1 VKLATH
7 AVTGHKVAVKI
18 LNKSKIKQLGMEE
31 KVQREIN
38 ILHLCTHPHIIRLYE
53 VIDTPT
59 DIFLVNEYVSGG
71 ELFDYI
77 VSKGR
82 LSADEARN
90 FFHQII
96 SGVEYCHFQ
105 KIVHRDLKPEN
116 LLLDANLNIKIAD
129 FGLSNLMRDGDFLRT
144 SCGSPN
150 YAAPEVISGHLY
162 AGPEVDVWS
171 CGVILYALLCGSL
184 PFDDESIP
192 NLFKKIKSGMYSLP
206 THLSQLAKNLIPRML
221 EVDPMKRI
229 TIPEIRLHPWFQ
241 HKLPPYL
248 RHPPEL
254 MEKQERIVDQEVID
268 EVMKLPF
275 HKAYGNSLSSHNNP
289 INGLIIASGGNTAAA
304 AAGAQHHHHHHHA
317 VVAASALFPT
327 GIVTRELV
335 ERAAALEDSRDSDAV
350 PKLLRDLRCAYEL
363 ILDHKHTRLRVMEVA
378 RAIKEAA
385 SATPPAFSPG
395 GSRGTTPGGGSNN
408 SAHYGGNSNNRYH
421 NNYSSNSSYNSTS
434 QSPTT
439 AGAGAGAAAHAAAA
453 SSPSAQARLAEE
465 ATRALMQPRPPR
477 SIGGGPGGS
486 NSHSPYY
493 PQQPHLPGPGPPS
506 GSTSVGGGGVGGGGG
521 GHPVIQMTS
530 SIPGNTGMIAQHQH
544 GRRTRR
550 WYLGIQ
556 SKKDPAHVM
565 NEVYKA
571 LMALGCEWLQLSSYR
586 IKCKWR
592 PNVSWSGGGGGGS
605 GSADGVGGCATSPSA
620 GMAAFSIPTAGGA
633 TPEAAW
639 AKQQSQEQQ
648 QALPKSQSDSMDVD
662 EKISGQ
668 GTTSSSANGCD
679 MKVLASEGSA
689 HFARVP
695 NLSTPDYSIKIGL
708 TLYKVQQNIYL
719 LDFQKMTGDAFSFM
733 TLCANIITE
742 LKTLSAASKAQQ
754 LMAQQQQA
762 VAAAAAQQQ
771 AMQQHLHQ
779 QQQQAG
785 GGQQRYGG
793 PPPAGPK

>member
-1 VKLATH
+1 MDQSPVKIGQYVLGKNLGIGAFGKVKLATH

-18 LNKSKIKQLGMEE
+18 LNKAKIKQLGMEE

-82 LSADEARN
+82 LSSDEARN
-90 FFHQII
+90 FFHQIV

-116 LLLDANLNIKIAD
+116 LLLDSNLNIKIAD

-206 THLSQLAKNLIPRML
+206 SHLSQLARNLIPRML

-254 MEKQERIVDQEVID
+254 MEKQERTVDPQVID

-275 HKAYGNSLSSHNNP
+275 HKAYEHLNGTSSHNT
-289 INGLIIASGGNTAAA
+289 ISSSHI
-304 AAGAQHHHHHHHA
+304 AQHPLI
-317 VVAASALFPT
+317 S
-327 GIVTRELV
+327 RELV
-335 ERAAALEDSRDSDAV
+335 EAAAALEDSRENDA
-350 PKLLRDLRCAYEL
+350 PKVIRDLRVAYEL

-378 RAIKEAA
+378 RAIQEAA

-395 GSRGTTPGGGSNN
+395 TSRGTSPGGKNASG
-408 SAHYGGNSNNRYH
+408 
-421 NNYSSNSSYNSTS
+421 YSSRGSYMQNSSSPGPNENIRMAHEVS
-434 QSPTT
+434 QMLMQ
-439 AGAGAGAAAHAAAA
+439 GAGAGATK
-453 SSPSAQARLAEE
+453 SSAGSSVTQPLTHTPPGLAM
-465 ATRALMQPRPPR
+465 AGRA
-477 SIGGGPGGS
+477 
-486 NSHSPYY
+486 
-493 PQQPHLPGPGPPS
+493 S
-506 GSTSVGGGGVGGGGG
+506 GSAT
-521 GHPVIQMTS
+521 PVLHMQS
-530 SIPGNTGMIAQHQH
+530 SIPGNVGMIAQHQH

-565 NEVYKA
+565 TEVYKA

-586 IKCKWR
+586 IKCRWR
-592 PNVSWSGGGGGGS
+592 PNLGKGNTSGDIHRS
-605 GSADGVGGCATSPSA
+605 R
-620 GMAAFSIPTAGGA
+620 PTPQPIAGGE
-633 TPEAAW
+633 TPDAAW
-639 AKQQSQEQQ
+639 AQNQPGPEN
-648 QALPKSQSDSMDVD
+648 DNDMNIDD
-662 EKISGQ
+662 EGAQGGTGREGGMKVISGND
-668 GTTSSSANGCD
+668 G
-679 MKVLASEGSA
+679 
-689 HFARVP
+689 HFIQMP
-695 NLSTPDYSIKIGL
+695 NLNTPDYCIKIGL

-742 LKTLSAASKAQQ
+742 LKTLSAASK
-754 LMAQQQQA
+754 QQQA
-762 VAAAAAQQQ
+762 LLAQQQ
-771 AMQQHLHQ
+771 AAAALAQQQAAMQ
-779 QQQQAG
+779 QQQQQGASG
-785 GGQQRYGG
+785 G
-793 PPPAGPK
+793 ASNTK

>member
-1 VKLATH
+1 MEDPLIAEDRGLFCVCLRPISDMTLRKSILFCSFVTSSNMTLTFGFFCCTPSYLVFVEILSHHDASIRQVKLATH
-7 AVTGHKVAVKI
+7 VVTGHKVAVKI
-18 LNKSKIKQLGMEE
+18 LNKAKIKQLGMEE

-254 MEKQERIVDQEVID
+254 MEKQERVVDSEVID

-275 HKAYGNSLSSHNNP
+275 HKAYGSLAHNGANHMMNGA
-289 INGLIIASGGNTAAA
+289 INIP
-304 AAGAQHHHHHHHA
+304 HHQ
-317 VVAASALFPT
+317 FPH
-327 GIVTRELV
+327 GIVQRELV
-335 ERAAALEDSRDSDAV
+335 ERAAALEDSRDDDT
-350 PKLLRDLRCAYEL
+350 PKLLRDLRVAYEL

-395 GSRGTTPGGGSNN
+395 GSRGATPGGS
-408 SAHYGGNSNNRYH
+408 HYGGNRYSSSGGNSYDGRYYGSNLS
-421 NNYSSNSSYNSTS
+421 YSSNS
-434 QSPTT
+434 QSPT
-439 AGAGAGAAAHAAAA
+439 HAN
-453 SSPSAQARLAEE
+453 SPSNQARLAEE
-465 ATRALMQPRPPR
+465 ATRALMQP
-477 SIGGGPGGS
+477 GQQ
-486 NSHSPYY
+486 
-493 PQQPHLPGPGPPS
+493 QQPLQQPPPNVVGA
-506 GSTSVGGGGVGGGGG
+506 GS
-521 GHPVIQMTS
+521 HPVVQMTS

-565 NEVYKA
+565 TEVYKA

-592 PNVSWSGGGGGGS
+592 PNAPRGYAGRPAGASSS
-605 GSADGVGGCATSPSA
+605 MPNFAIMPSA
-620 GMAAFSIPTAGGA
+620 GGE

-639 AKQQSQEQQ
+639 NKNQGAMDTDGTMEVAMEVDGKDK
-648 QALPKSQSDSMDVD
+648 KS
-662 EKISGQ
+662 G
-668 GTTSSSANGCD
+668 SSSADNKMRVVAGD
-679 MKVLASEGSA
+679 DG
-689 HFARVP
+689 HFVKVP
-695 NLSTPDYSIKIGL
+695 NLSTSDYSIKIGL

-719 LDFQKMTGDAFSFM
+719 LDFQKKTGDAFSFM

-742 LKTLSAASKAQQ
+742 LKTLSAASK
-754 LMAQQQQA
+754 QQQQA
-762 VAAAAAQQQ
+762 LLAQQQAAAAAVQS
-771 AMQQHLHQ
+771 MQ
-779 QQQQAG
+779 G
-785 GGQQRYGG
+785 YPGQGMQ
-793 PPPAGPK
+793 K

>member
-1 VKLATH
+1 VLGKNLGIGAFGKVKLATH

-18 LNKSKIKQLGMEE
+18 LNKAKIKQLGMEE

-82 LSADEARN
+82 LSSDEARN
-90 FFHQII
+90 FFHQIV

-116 LLLDANLNIKIAD
+116 LLLDNNLNIKIAD

-192 NLFKKIKSGMYSLP
+192 SLFKKIKSGMYSLP
-206 THLSQLAKNLIPRML
+206 SHLSQLARNLIPRML

-254 MEKQERIVDQEVID
+254 MEKQERVVDPQVID

-275 HKAYGNSLSSHNNP
+275 HKAYEHFNGGQSHNPMLPNQIPQHP
-289 INGLIIASGGNTAAA
+289 IISR
-304 AAGAQHHHHHHHA
+304 Q
-317 VVAASALFPT
+317 
-327 GIVTRELV
+327 LV
-335 ERAAALEDSRDSDAV
+335 EAAAALEDSRENDA
-350 PKLLRDLRCAYEL
+350 PKVVRDLRVAYEL

-378 RAIKEAA
+378 RAIQEAA

-395 GSRGTTPGGGSNN
+395 QSRGASPGPGSRGYSYGQSHNSPSNKN
-408 SAHYGGNSNNRYH
+408 TDQRMAEE
-421 NNYSSNSSYNSTS
+421 
-434 QSPTT
+434 
-439 AGAGAGAAAHAAAA
+439 AAHALMRQG
-453 SSPSAQARLAEE
+453 SGGSHHRMSLPGSQSQPLHPNQPPPLMPGNPSASGTSTPVVQ
-465 ATRALMQPRPPR
+465 MQ
-477 SIGGGPGGS
+477 
-486 NSHSPYY
+486 
-493 PQQPHLPGPGPPS
+493 
-506 GSTSVGGGGVGGGGG
+506 
-521 GHPVIQMTS
+521 S
-530 SIPGNTGMIAQHQH
+530 SIPGNVGLIAQHQN
-544 GRRTRR
+544 GRRNRR

-565 NEVYKA
+565 TEVYKA
-571 LMALGCEWLQLSSYR
+571 LLVLGCEWLQLSSYR
-586 IKCKWR
+586 IKCRWR
-592 PNVSWSGGGGGGS
+592 PNASRS
-605 GSADGVGGCATSPSA
+605 TSIDMRNREP
-620 GMAAFSIPTAGGA
+620 MAGGE
-633 TPEAAW
+633 TLEAAW
-639 AKQQSQEQQ
+639 NQN
-648 QALPKSQSDSMDVD
+648 
-662 EKISGQ
+662 ISGFDSNNADMCIDDDTPQQQ
-668 GTTSSSANGCD
+668 GTTATESR
-679 MKVLASEGSA
+679 MKVISGEDG
-689 HFARVP
+689 HYTTVP
-695 NLSTPDYSIKIGL
+695 NLNTPDYCIKIGL

-742 LKTLSAASKAQQ
+742 LKNLSAASKQQQLLAQQ
-754 LMAQQQQA
+754 LLAQQQ
-762 VAAAAAQQQ
+762 
-771 AMQQHLHQ
+771 MS
-779 QQQQAG
+779 G
-785 GGQQRYGG
+785 GGMVAVGH
-793 PPPAGPK
+793 PPNR

>member
-1 VKLATH
+1 MDQAPVQIGQFILGKNLGIGAFGKVKLATH

-18 LNKSKIKQLGMEE
+18 LNKNKIKQLGMEE
-31 KVQREIN
+31 KVHREIN

-229 TIPEIRLHPWFQ
+229 TIAEIRLHPWFQ

-275 HKAYGNSLSSHNNP
+275 HKAYGNTKGLA
-289 INGLIIASGGNTAAA
+289 NGTLN
-304 AAGAQHHHHHHHA
+304 
-317 VVAASALFPT
+317 
-327 GIVTRELV
+327 
-335 ERAAALEDSRDSDAV
+335 
-350 PKLLRDLRCAYEL
+350 DLRCAYEL

-378 RAIKEAA
+378 RAIQEAA

-395 GSRGTTPGGGSNN
+395 GSRGTTPGG
-408 SAHYGGNSNNRYH
+408 HYG
-421 NNYSSNSSYNSTS
+421 T
-434 QSPTT
+434 
-439 AGAGAGAAAHAAAA
+439 
-453 SSPSAQARLAEE
+453 
-465 ATRALMQPRPPR
+465 
-477 SIGGGPGGS
+477 GGS
-486 NSHSPYY
+486 RY
-493 PQQPHLPGPGPPS
+493 
-506 GSTSVGGGGVGGGGG
+506 
-521 GHPVIQMTS
+521 
-530 SIPGNTGMIAQHQH
+530 GNTGMIAQHQH

-565 NEVYKA
+565 TEVYKA
-571 LMALGCEWLQLSSYR
+571 LMSLGCEWLQLSSYR

-592 PNVSWSGGGGGGS
+592 PNTGGS
-605 GSADGVGGCATSPSA
+605 GSSSTIPLAGVIAGEDGHS
-620 GMAAFSIPTAGGA
+620 
-633 TPEAAW
+633 
-639 AKQQSQEQQ
+639 
-648 QALPKSQSDSMDVD
+648 L
-662 EKISGQ
+662 
-668 GTTSSSANGCD
+668 
-679 MKVLASEGSA
+679 
-689 HFARVP
+689 RVP
-695 NLSTPDYSIKIGL
+695 NLSTSEYSIKIGL

-742 LKTLSAASKAQQ
+742 LKSL
-754 LMAQQQQA
+754 
-762 VAAAAAQQQ
+762 
-771 AMQQHLHQ
+771 
-779 QQQQAG
+779 
-785 GGQQRYGG
+785 
-793 PPPAGPK
+793 

>member
-7 AVTGHKVAVKI
+7 AVTSHKVAVKI

-275 HKAYGNSLSSHNNP
+275 HKAYGSLSHNNP
-289 INGLIIASGGNTAAA
+289 INGLIGN
-304 AAGAQHHHHHHHA
+304 AQHA
-317 VVAASALFPT
+317 FPT

-335 ERAAALEDSRDSDAV
+335 ERAAALEDSRDSDA

-395 GSRGTTPGGGSNN
+395 GSRGTTPGGGSNSGHYN
-408 SAHYGGNSNNRYH
+408 SSSRYST
-421 NNYSSNSSYNSTS
+421 YSSNISYNSTS
-434 QSPTT
+434 QSPTQ
-439 AGAGAGAAAHAAAA
+439 AGHA
-453 SSPSAQARLAEE
+453 SPSAQARLAEE
-465 ATRALMQPRPPR
+465 ATRALMQPRPPAG
-477 SIGGGPGGS
+477 SIGAGGGGGS
-486 NSHSPYY
+486 NSHSPYH
-493 PQQPHLPGPGPPS
+493 PQQQQQQHLPGPGPPS
-506 GSTSVGGGGVGGGGG
+506 AGSTTSVGGGGGSG

-592 PNVSWSGGGGGGS
+592 PNVSWSAGS
-605 GSADGVGGCATSPSA
+605 GVCANINPPTTT

-639 AKQQSQEQQ
+639 AKQQQQ
-648 QALPKSQSDSMDVD
+648 QQQLQPSPQQQQQHDLPRSQSDSMDVD

-668 GTTSSSANGCD
+668 GSTTAASGAVANGD
-679 MKVLASEGSA
+679 MKVIASEGG

-695 NLSTPDYSIKIGL
+695 NLSTQDYSIKIGL

-754 LMAQQQQA
+754 QALLSQQQQQQA
-762 VAAAAAQQQ
+762 VAAAQQQ
-771 AMQQHLHQ
+771 AMQQQ
-779 QQQQAG
+779 QQQHHQQPHQQAG
-785 GGQQRYGG
+785 PGQRFGG
-793 PPPAGPK
+793 PPPPGPK

>member
-1 VKLATH
+1 LATH
-7 AVTGHKVAVKI
+7 VVTGHKVAVKI
-18 LNKSKIKQLGMEE
+18 LNKAKIKQLGMEE

-116 LLLDANLNIKIAD
+116 LLLDANDNIKIAD

-254 MEKQERIVDQEVID
+254 MEKQERVVDAQVID

-275 HKAYGNSLSSHNNP
+275 HKAYGSLANQ
-289 INGLIIASGGNTAAA
+289 NGTSNHMNGAAMQQYPAVSRDLI
-304 AAGAQHHHHHHHA
+304 
-317 VVAASALFPT
+317 
-327 GIVTRELV
+327 EK
-335 ERAAALEDSRDSDAV
+335 AAALEDNRDSGT

-395 GSRGTTPGGGSNN
+395 GSRGTTPGGSHYPGGRYGSH
-408 SAHYGGNSNNRYH
+408 SAASGGSYDGRSS
-421 NNYSSNSSYNSTS
+421 YSSNQSYA

-439 AGAGAGAAAHAAAA
+439 LN
-453 SSPSAQARLAEE
+453 SPANQAKLAEE
-465 ATRALMQPRPPR
+465 ATRALTQPGSQQHTGTSSSSLSHPPA
-477 SIGGGPGGS
+477 SVAQTPPIG
-486 NSHSPYY
+486 
-493 PQQPHLPGPGPPS
+493 
-506 GSTSVGGGGVGGGGG
+506 VAGVGS
-521 GHPVIQMTS
+521 HPVVQMTS

-565 NEVYKA
+565 TEVYKA
-571 LMALGCEWLQLSSYR
+571 LMALGCQWLQLSSYR

-592 PNVSWSGGGGGGS
+592 PNGPQEGALPGS
-605 GSADGVGGCATSPSA
+605 HADHYA
-620 GMAAFSIPTAGGA
+620 GMIPAAGGETAEAAFRQTVSLSTGN
-633 TPEAAW
+633 
-639 AKQQSQEQQ
+639 
-648 QALPKSQSDSMDVD
+648 MDVD
-662 EKISGQ
+662 EDVSMDGAKDKNSPNQ
-668 GTTSSSANGCD
+668 TKLLD
-679 MKVLASEGSA
+679 YMKVVAGDDGHEVD
-689 HFARVP
+689 VP
-695 NLSTPDYSIKIGL
+695 NLSTQNYSIKIGL

-719 LDFQKMTGDAFSFM
+719 LDFQKKTGDAFSFM

-742 LKTLSAASKAQQ
+742 LKTLSAASRQQQ
-754 LMAQQQQA
+754 LLQQQQA
-762 VAAAAAQQQ
+762 AAAAAQQQ
-771 AMQQHLHQ
+771 AMQHRQGH
-779 QQQQAG
+779 G
-785 GGQQRYGG
+785 
-793 PPPAGPK
+793 

>member
-7 AVTGHKVAVKI
+7 VVTGHKVAVKI
-18 LNKSKIKQLGMEE
+18 LNKAKIKQLGMEE

-53 VIDTPT
+53 VLDTPT
-59 DIFLVNEYVSGG
+59 DIFLVIEYVSGG

-254 MEKQERIVDQEVID
+254 MEKQERVSDNEVID
-268 EVMKLPF
+268 EVLKLPF
-275 HKAYGNSLSSHNNP
+275 HKAYGTINHNGANHMV
-289 INGLIIASGGNTAAA
+289 NGGMNM
-304 AAGAQHHHHHHHA
+304 AQHQ
-317 VVAASALFPT
+317 FPH
-327 GIVTRELV
+327 GIITRELV
-335 ERAAALEDSRDSDAV
+335 ERAAALEDSRDSDT

-395 GSRGTTPGGGSNN
+395 GSRGATPGSSHYGGGS
-408 SAHYGGNSNNRYH
+408 R
-421 NNYSSNSSYNSTS
+421 YSSSGGGSYDGRYGSGVTYSNSV
-434 QSPTT
+434 SPT
-439 AGAGAGAAAHAAAA
+439 ALHAN
-453 SSPSAQARLAEE
+453 SPSNQARLAEE
-465 ATRALMQPRPPR
+465 ATRALMQPGVGHMQ
-477 SIGGGPGGS
+477 S
-486 NSHSPYY
+486 
-493 PQQPHLPGPGPPS
+493 QQPPQN
-506 GSTSVGGGGVGGGGG
+506 VGGVGS
-521 GHPVIQMTS
+521 HPVVQMTS

-565 NEVYKA
+565 TEVYKA

-592 PNVSWSGGGGGGS
+592 PNGTSGAYGQHRAPMGFGLMPPAGGETSDAAWNKHS
-605 GSADGVGGCATSPSA
+605 GTMDTGEDMDMDVEKDRKLSGFAARSLMKVVGGDDGHSVS
-620 GMAAFSIPTAGGA
+620 
-633 TPEAAW
+633 
-639 AKQQSQEQQ
+639 
-648 QALPKSQSDSMDVD
+648 
-662 EKISGQ
+662 
-668 GTTSSSANGCD
+668 
-679 MKVLASEGSA
+679 
-689 HFARVP
+689 VP
-695 NLSTPDYSIKIGL
+695 NLSTSEYSIKIGL

-719 LDFQKMTGDAFSFM
+719 LDFQKKTGDAFSFM

-742 LKTLSAASKAQQ
+742 LKTLSAASK
-754 LMAQQQQA
+754 QQQQA
-762 VAAAAAQQQ
+762 ALLAQQQAAAAQQQ
-771 AMQQHLHQ
+771 AMQQGGFPHQ
-779 QQQQAG
+779 GMQ
-785 GGQQRYGG
+785 
-793 PPPAGPK
+793 K

>member
-1 VKLATH
+1 MEQAPVQIGQFILGKNLGIGAFGKVKLATH
-7 AVTGHKVAVKI
+7 VVTGHKVAVKI
-18 LNKSKIKQLGMEE
+18 LNKAKIKQLGMEE

-116 LLLDANLNIKIAD
+116 LLLDANDNIKIAD

-254 MEKQERIVDQEVID
+254 MEKQERVVDSQVID

-275 HKAYGNSLSSHNNP
+275 HKAYGSLANQ
-289 INGLIIASGGNTAAA
+289 NGTTNHSMNGS
-304 AAGAQHHHHHHHA
+304 A
-317 VVAASALFPT
+317 VPQCPT
-327 GIVTRELV
+327 VSRELI
-335 ERAAALEDSRDSDAV
+335 EKAAALEDNRDSDT

-395 GSRGTTPGGGSNN
+395 GSRGTTPGGTHYGSSGRYGQPGASGGSYDGRSFGSNQ
-408 SAHYGGNSNNRYH
+408 
-421 NNYSSNSSYNSTS
+421 SYTS
-434 QSPTT
+434 QSPT
-439 AGAGAGAAAHAAAA
+439 AVN
-453 SSPSAQARLAEE
+453 SPANQARVAEE
-465 ATRALMQPRPPR
+465 ATRALTQ
-477 SIGGGPGGS
+477 PGGQHQS
-486 NSHSPYY
+486 L
-493 PQQPHLPGPGPPS
+493 PHPPAS
-506 GSTSVGGGGVGGGGG
+506 VAQTPPIGVVGAGS
-521 GHPVIQMTS
+521 HPVVQMTS

-565 NEVYKA
+565 TEVYKA
-571 LMALGCEWLQLSSYR
+571 LMALGCQWLQLSSYR

-592 PNVSWSGGGGGGS
+592 PNGPREGGIPGLPFSGIAGGETPDAAFQKSSVSMDMDEDVPM
-605 GSADGVGGCATSPSA
+605 DGVKDKQ
-620 GMAAFSIPTAGGA
+620 AAHPTK
-633 TPEAAW
+633 P
-639 AKQQSQEQQ
+639 
-648 QALPKSQSDSMDVD
+648 PDF
-662 EKISGQ
+662 
-668 GTTSSSANGCD
+668 
-679 MKVLASEGSA
+679 MKVVAGDDGRQIS
-689 HFARVP
+689 VP
-695 NLSTPDYSIKIGL
+695 NLSTENYSIKIGL

-719 LDFQKMTGDAFSFM
+719 LDFQKKTGDAFSFM

-742 LKTLSAASKAQQ
+742 LKTLSAASRQQQ
-754 LMAQQQQA
+754 LLQQQQA
-762 VAAAAAQQQ
+762 AAAAAAQQQ
-771 AMQQHLHQ
+771 AMQQQHRQGH
-779 QQQQAG
+779 APG
-785 GGQQRYGG
+785 GN
-793 PPPAGPK
+793 

>member
-1 VKLATH
+1 
-7 AVTGHKVAVKI
+7 
-18 LNKSKIKQLGMEE
+18 LNKAKIKQLGMEE

-192 NLFKKIKSGMYSLP
+192 HLFKKIKSGMYSLP

-248 RHPPEL
+248 RHPPEF
-254 MEKQERIVDQEVID
+254 MEKQERVVDSEVID
-268 EVMKLPF
+268 EVLKLPF
-275 HKAYGNSLSSHNNP
+275 ERVVNALNV
-289 INGLIIASGGNTAAA
+289 NGTHTPGSYPLIS
-304 AAGAQHHHHHHHA
+304 
-317 VVAASALFPT
+317 
-327 GIVTRELV
+327 RELV
-335 ERAAALEDSRDSDAV
+335 ERAAALEDSRDAGT
-350 PKLLRDLRCAYEL
+350 PKMMRDLRVAYEL

-378 RAIKEAA
+378 RAIREAA

-395 GSRGTTPGGGSNN
+395 GSRGATPGGSYSNRFNHQN
-408 SAHYGGNSNNRYH
+408 STG
-421 NNYSSNSSYNSTS
+421 SNSSYDGRVYQHSASPSYQPSPSS
-434 QSPTT
+434 QS
-439 AGAGAGAAAHAAAA
+439 
-453 SSPSAQARLAEE
+453 RLAEE
-465 ATRALMQPRPPR
+465 AARVLMQTT
-477 SIGGGPGGS
+477 
-486 NSHSPYY
+486 
-493 PQQPHLPGPGPPS
+493 QPTAAAIP
-506 GSTSVGGGGVGGGGG
+506 
-521 GHPVIQMTS
+521 PVIHMTS
-530 SIPGNTGMIAQHQH
+530 SIPGNVGMIAQHQH
-544 GRRTRR
+544 GRRNRR

-565 NEVYKA
+565 KEVYKA
-571 LMALGCEWLQLSSYR
+571 LHSLGCEWLQLSSYR
-586 IKCKWR
+586 IKCRWR
-592 PNVSWSGGGGGGS
+592 PNVAKGGGCHQ
-605 GSADGVGGCATSPSA
+605 SAWR
-620 GMAAFSIPTAGGA
+620 AA
-633 TPEAAW
+633 
-639 AKQQSQEQQ
+639 QQ
-648 QALPKSQSDSMDVD
+648 QYDQDSELDVNMDIPEKESKTASQNFPAHMQV
-662 EKISGQ
+662 ISGKD
-668 GTTSSSANGCD
+668 GH
-679 MKVLASEGSA
+679 L
-689 HFARVP
+689 ARVP
-695 NLSTPDYSIKIGL
+695 NLSTQDYCIKIGL
-708 TLYKVQQNIYL
+708 TLYKVQQSIYL

-742 LKTLSAASKAQQ
+742 LKTLSAASK
-754 LMAQQQQA
+754 QQQIL
-762 VAAAAAQQQ
+762 AQQQ
-771 AMQQHLHQ
+771 AAVVAAH
-779 QQQQAG
+779 QAG
-785 GGQQRYGG
+785 VSAFSSKM
-793 PPPAGPK
+793 P

>member
-1 VKLATH
+1 MATH
-7 AVTGHKVAVKI
+7 AITRHHVAVKI
-18 LNKSKIKQLGMEE
+18 LNKAKIKQLGMEE

-116 LLLDANLNIKIAD
+116 LLLDSNLNIKIAD

-206 THLSQLAKNLIPRML
+206 SHLSQLARNLIPRML

-229 TIPEIRLHPWFQ
+229 TIPEIRMHPWFQ

-254 MEKQERIVDQEVID
+254 MEKQERVVDPQVID
-268 EVMKLPF
+268 EVMKLPPF
-275 HKAYGNSLSSHNNP
+275 RP
-289 INGLIIASGGNTAAA
+289 GLYLTRDLV
-304 AAGAQHHHHHHHA
+304 Q
-317 VVAASALFPT
+317 VAASLEDNRESDAPKL
-327 GIVTRELV
+327 IRELRV
-335 ERAAALEDSRDSDAV
+335 
-350 PKLLRDLRCAYEL
+350 AYEL

-378 RAIKEAA
+378 RAIREAA

-395 GSRGTTPGGGSNN
+395 ASRGATPKTDRSSFSSSYDGKQLMPHSPMG
-408 SAHYGGNSNNRYH
+408 SAHSSFSTQPLHKDLVNEALSKLGG
-421 NNYSSNSSYNSTS
+421 
-434 QSPTT
+434 QSRPPPATLTT
-439 AGAGAGAAAHAAAA
+439 
-453 SSPSAQARLAEE
+453 SPSGPQ
-465 ATRALMQPRPPR
+465 MQC
-477 SIGGGPGGS
+477 
-486 NSHSPYY
+486 
-493 PQQPHLPGPGPPS
+493 
-506 GSTSVGGGGVGGGGG
+506 
-521 GHPVIQMTS
+521 
-530 SIPGNTGMIAQHQH
+530 SIPGNFGMIAQHQQ
-544 GRRTRR
+544 GRRNRR

-565 NEVYKA
+565 TEVYKA
-571 LMALGCEWLQLSSYR
+571 LMALGCEWMQISSYR
-586 IKCKWR
+586 IKCRWK
-592 PNVSWSGGGGGGS
+592 PNVGSSPRTAAGISNTANRQSDNSLWRGSQVVFHDSKVIDDAVDMTIDEEERRLHQQLTQHTGGLGHTQNDTS
-605 GSADGVGGCATSPSA
+605 IAMRVITQYGGCAP
-620 GMAAFSIPTAGGA
+620 I
-633 TPEAAW
+633 
-639 AKQQSQEQQ
+639 
-648 QALPKSQSDSMDVD
+648 
-662 EKISGQ
+662 
-668 GTTSSSANGCD
+668 
-679 MKVLASEGSA
+679 
-689 HFARVP
+689 P
-695 NLSTPDYSIKIGL
+695 NLCTPDYCVKIGL
-708 TLYKVQQNIYL
+708 TLYKVQQTIYL
-719 LDFQKMTGDAFSFM
+719 LDFQKMSGDAFSYM

-742 LKTLSAASKAQQ
+742 LKTLSAASKQQ
-754 LMAQQQQA
+754 QTLLAQQQQA
-762 VAAAAAQQQ
+762 AV
-771 AMQQHLHQ
+771 
-779 QQQQAG
+779 
-785 GGQQRYGG
+785 GQQVRNRFY
-793 PPPAGPK
+793 

>member
-1 VKLATH
+1 
-7 AVTGHKVAVKI
+7 
-18 LNKSKIKQLGMEE
+18 MEE

-53 VIDTPT
+53 VLDTPT

-116 LLLDANLNIKIAD
+116 LLLDASLNIKIAD

-254 MEKQERIVDQEVID
+254 MEKQERIVDSEVID

-275 HKAYGNSLSSHNNP
+275 HKAYGGHLGQ
-289 INGLIIASGGNTAAA
+289 NGSNHMLN
-304 AAGAQHHHHHHHA
+304 GAMAHQLP
-317 VVAASALFPT
+317 VVS
-327 GIVTRELV
+327 RELV
-335 ERAAALEDSRDSDAV
+335 ERAAALEDSRDSDT

-395 GSRGTTPGGGSNN
+395 GSRGTTPGGNHYAGNRYISATGSSFDRLYGSNQ
-408 SAHYGGNSNNRYH
+408 S
-421 NNYSSNSSYNSTS
+421 YSSGHS
-434 QSPTT
+434 QSPSML
-439 AGAGAGAAAHAAAA
+439 H
-453 SSPSAQARLAEE
+453 SPSNQARFAEE
-465 ATRALMQPRPPR
+465 ATRALMQPGMGMVKQPSQLQPP
-477 SIGGGPGGS
+477 
-486 NSHSPYY
+486 
-493 PQQPHLPGPGPPS
+493 Q
-506 GSTSVGGGGVGGGGG
+506 SVGAVGS
-521 GHPVIQMTS
+521 HPVVQMTS

-565 NEVYKA
+565 TEVYKA

-592 PNVSWSGGGGGGS
+592 PNAGRSMAMAGGVAMPPSFG
-605 GSADGVGGCATSPSA
+605 AIPSA
-620 GMAAFSIPTAGGA
+620 GGETPLAAFNRQAGSMETDSEMAMDEGRAMKHAAPTGY
-633 TPEAAW
+633 
-639 AKQQSQEQQ
+639 
-648 QALPKSQSDSMDVD
+648 
-662 EKISGQ
+662 
-668 GTTSSSANGCD
+668 
-679 MKVLASEGSA
+679 MKVVAGDDGHSVP
-689 HFARVP
+689 VP
-695 NLSTPDYSIKIGL
+695 NLATPDYSIKIGL

-719 LDFQKMTGDAFSFM
+719 LDFQKKTGDAFCFM

-742 LKTLSAASKAQQ
+742 LKTLSAASKQQ
-754 LMAQQQQA
+754 QQQQQHQQAVMAQQHA
-762 VAAAAAQQQ
+762 VAAAQQQ
-771 AMQQHLHQ
+771 AMHPHGSFPSQGMQ
-779 QQQQAG
+779 
-785 GGQQRYGG
+785 
-793 PPPAGPK
+793 K

>member
-1 VKLATH
+1 
-7 AVTGHKVAVKI
+7 
-18 LNKSKIKQLGMEE
+18 MEE

-116 LLLDANLNIKIAD
+116 LLLDANDNIKIAD

-254 MEKQERIVDQEVID
+254 MEKQERVVDSQVID

-275 HKAYGNSLSSHNNP
+275 HKAYGSLQ
-289 INGLIIASGGNTAAA
+289 NGTNGMNGS
-304 AAGAQHHHHHHHA
+304 A
-317 VVAASALFPT
+317 VPQCPT
-327 GIVTRELV
+327 VSRELI
-335 ERAAALEDSRDSDAV
+335 EKAAALEDNRDSDT

-395 GSRGTTPGGGSNN
+395 GSRGTTPGGS
-408 SAHYGGNSNNRYH
+408 HYGGNSGRYGSQPGATGGS
-421 NNYSSNSSYNSTS
+421 YDGRSYGSNQSYNSS

-439 AGAGAGAAAHAAAA
+439 LN
-453 SSPSAQARLAEE
+453 SPPNQARIAEE
-465 ATRALMQPRPPR
+465 ATRALTQ
-477 SIGGGPGGS
+477 PGGQQQS
-486 NSHSPYY
+486 LSH
-493 PQQPHLPGPGPPS
+493 PPA
-506 GSTSVGGGGVGGGGG
+506 SVAQTPPIGVVGVGS
-521 GHPVIQMTS
+521 HPVVQMTS

-565 NEVYKA
+565 TEVYKA
-571 LMALGCEWLQLSSYR
+571 LMALGCQWLQLSSYR

-592 PNVSWSGGGGGGS
+592 PNGPREPGIPGLGFTGMV
-605 GSADGVGGCATSPSA
+605 PSA
-620 GMAAFSIPTAGGA
+620 GGDTPDAAF
-633 TPEAAW
+633 
-639 AKQQSQEQQ
+639 Q
-648 QALPKSQSDSMDVD
+648 KSSGTMDLDETEDVSMDVGK
-662 EKISGQ
+662 EKQSQ
-668 GTTSSSANGCD
+668 PSKPPD
-679 MKVLASEGSA
+679 LMKVVAGDDG
-689 HFARVP
+689 HQVNVP
-695 NLSTPDYSIKIGL
+695 NLSTESYSIKIGL

-719 LDFQKMTGDAFSFM
+719 LDFQKKTGDAFSFM

-742 LKTLSAASKAQQ
+742 LKTLSAASRQQQ
-754 LMAQQQQA
+754 LLAQQQA
-762 VAAAAAQQQ
+762 AAAAAQQQ
-771 AMQQHLHQ
+771 AMQQ
-779 QQQQAG
+779 
-785 GGQQRYGG
+785 QQRHQLSGN
-793 PPPAGPK
+793 

>member
-1 VKLATH
+1 MDQAPIQIGQFILGKNLGIGAFGKVKEATH
-7 AVTGHKVAVKI
+7 VVTGHKVAVKI
-18 LNKSKIKQLGMEE
+18 LNKAKIKQLGMEE

-59 DIFLVNEYVSGG
+59 DIFLVIEYVSNG

-105 KIVHRDLKPEN
+105 KVVHRDLKPEN
-116 LLLDANLNIKIAD
+116 LLLDENLNIKIAD

-192 NLFKKIKSGMYSLP
+192 SLFKKIKSGMYSLP

-254 MEKQERIVDQEVID
+254 MEKQERVID
-268 EVMKLPF
+268 ADVIEEVLELPF
-275 HKAYGNSLSSHNNP
+275 HKAYGT
-289 INGLIIASGGNTAAA
+289 IGQNGSNRMLDGGVNM
-304 AAGAQHHHHHHHA
+304 AQHQ
-317 VVAASALFPT
+317 FPA
-327 GIVTRELV
+327 GVVTRELV
-335 ERAAALEDSRDSDAV
+335 ERAAALEDSRDSDT

-378 RAIKEAA
+378 RAIKEAT

-395 GSRGTTPGGGSNN
+395 SSRGTTPGGSQYGGIRYSSSGGSYD
-408 SAHYGGNSNNRYH
+408 ARYGGNAA
-421 NNYSSNSSYNSTS
+421 YS
-434 QSPTT
+434 
-439 AGAGAGAAAHAAAA
+439 
-453 SSPSAQARLAEE
+453 SSPSPSTLQSNSPSHQGRLAEE
-465 ATRALMQPRPPR
+465 ATRALMQPGAGHMQQHQQPPQ
-477 SIGGGPGGS
+477 SIGVS
-486 NSHSPYY
+486 SHPI
-493 PQQPHLPGPGPPS
+493 
-506 GSTSVGGGGVGGGGG
+506 V
-521 GHPVIQMTS
+521 QMTS

-565 NEVYKA
+565 TEVYKA
-571 LMALGCEWLQLSSYR
+571 LTALDCEWLQLSSYR

-592 PNVSWSGGGGGGS
+592 PNRGHTGAGYNMM
-605 GSADGVGGCATSPSA
+605 PSA
-620 GMAAFSIPTAGGA
+620 GGESTTAAWNKQAGAMDTDGGA
-633 TPEAAW
+633 M
-639 AKQQSQEQQ
+639 
-648 QALPKSQSDSMDVD
+648 DMDV
-662 EKISGQ
+662 EKDKKRNGVAPISL
-668 GTTSSSANGCD
+668 
-679 MKVLASEGSA
+679 MKVIGGEDA
-689 HFARVP
+689 HDVP
-695 NLSTPDYSIKIGL
+695 VPILWTPDYAIKIGL

-719 LDFQKMTGDAFSFM
+719 LDFQKKTGDAFSFM

-742 LKTLSAASKAQQ
+742 LKTLSAASKQQ
-754 LMAQQQQA
+754 ALLAQQQ
-762 VAAAAAQQQ
+762 VAAAAQQQ
-771 AMQQHLHQ
+771 AIQQ
-779 QQQQAG
+779 G
-785 GGQQRYGG
+785 GYPQGI
-793 PPPAGPK
+793 KK

>member
-1 VKLATH
+1 MDQQPVQIGQYVLGKNLGIGAFGKVKLATH
-7 AVTGHKVAVKI
+7 CITGHKVAVKI
-18 LNKSKIKQLGMEE
+18 LNKAKIKQLGMEE

-90 FFHQII
+90 FFHQIV

-116 LLLDANLNIKIAD
+116 LLLDSNLNIKIAD
-129 FGLSNLMRDGDFLRT
+129 FGLSNIMRDGDFLRT

-206 THLSQLAKNLIPRML
+206 SHLSQLARNLIPRML

-254 MEKQERIVDQEVID
+254 MEKQERVVDSQVID
-268 EVMKLPF
+268 EVLKLPF
-275 HKAYGNSLSSHNNP
+275 DRAYSHLNNGFVGVSNP
-289 INGLIIASGGNTAAA
+289 NGGAGGNP
-304 AAGAQHHHHHHHA
+304 
-317 VVAASALFPT
+317 V
-327 GIVTRELV
+327 ITRELV
-335 ERAAALEDSRDSDAV
+335 EAAAALEDSRENDA
-350 PKLLRDLRCAYEL
+350 PKLIRDLRVAYEL

-378 RAIKEAA
+378 RAIQEAA

-395 GSRGTTPGGGSNN
+395 ASRGATPGGRGS
-408 SAHYGGNSNNRYH
+408 SGYGSHHHMGSYGQ
-421 NNYSSNSSYNSTS
+421 NSSH
-434 QSPTT
+434 SPTA
-439 AGAGAGAAAHAAAA
+439 AG
-453 SSPSAQARLAEE
+453 QTMDTQTRFAEE
-465 ATRALMQPRPPR
+465 AAKALMQPVASSHGRIPGNQIPNHSSVHHPSQTPPPHMPGA
-477 SIGGGPGGS
+477 STGGS
-486 NSHSPYY
+486 
-493 PQQPHLPGPGPPS
+493 
-506 GSTSVGGGGVGGGGG
+506 GSSTPIV
-521 GHPVIQMTS
+521 QMQS
-530 SIPGNTGMIAQHQH
+530 SIPGNVGMIAQHQH
-544 GRRTRR
+544 GRRNRR

-565 NEVYKA
+565 TEVYKA

-586 IKCKWR
+586 IKCRWR
-592 PNVSWSGGGGGGS
+592 PNIPRGATVPVLPGQTNAAAATDGADGTWNRGRPPTDMIHGMEMSIDGEENNEEKDEDCKMQVIS
-605 GSADGVGGCATSPSA
+605 GSDGHYVS
-620 GMAAFSIPTAGGA
+620 
-633 TPEAAW
+633 
-639 AKQQSQEQQ
+639 
-648 QALPKSQSDSMDVD
+648 
-662 EKISGQ
+662 
-668 GTTSSSANGCD
+668 
-679 MKVLASEGSA
+679 
-689 HFARVP
+689 VP
-695 NLSTPDYSIKIGL
+695 NLCTPDYCIKIGL
-708 TLYKVQQNIYL
+708 TLYKVQQSIYL

-742 LKTLSAASKAQQ
+742 LKTLSAASKQQQALAAAHAAQQ
-754 LMAQQQQA
+754 LAAQQQQQLD
-762 VAAAAAQQQ
+762 QQQ
-771 AMQQHLHQ
+771 
-779 QQQQAG
+779 
-785 GGQQRYGG
+785 R
-793 PPPAGPK
+793 K

>member
-1 VKLATH
+1 M
-7 AVTGHKVAVKI
+7 KI
-18 LNKSKIKQLGMEE
+18 LNKAKIKQLGMEE

-254 MEKQERIVDQEVID
+254 MEKQERVVDREVID

-275 HKAYGNSLSSHNNP
+275 HKAYGNMA
-289 INGLIIASGGNTAAA
+289 NGNHLMNGVMSVP
-304 AAGAQHHHHHHHA
+304 QHHLPH
-317 VVAASALFPT
+317 
-327 GIVTRELV
+327 GIITRELV
-335 ERAAALEDSRDSDAV
+335 ERAAALEDNRDSDT
-350 PKLLRDLRCAYEL
+350 PKVLRDLRCAYEL

-395 GSRGTTPGGGSNN
+395 GSRGTTPGGG
-408 SAHYGGNSNNRYH
+408 HYGGNRYSGTGSYDGRQYGSNIS
-421 NNYSSNSSYNSTS
+421 YSSTS
-434 QSPTT
+434 LSPS
-439 AGAGAGAAAHAAAA
+439 AAAHA
-453 SSPSAQARLAEE
+453 SSPSNQARLAEE
-465 ATRALMQPRPPR
+465 AARALMQP
-477 SIGGGPGGS
+477 GGQQVQYQASSQQTPSPGGVS
-486 NSHSPYY
+486 
-493 PQQPHLPGPGPPS
+493 
-506 GSTSVGGGGVGGGGG
+506 
-521 GHPVIQMTS
+521 GHPVVQMTS

-592 PNVSWSGGGGGGS
+592 PNVPRSSYRNYGMMPPAGGETPEGAWNKTPGE
-605 GSADGVGGCATSPSA
+605 ADGTMDVA
-620 GMAAFSIPTAGGA
+620 
-633 TPEAAW
+633 
-639 AKQQSQEQQ
+639 
-648 QALPKSQSDSMDVD
+648 MDVD
-662 EKISGQ
+662 SKERKGVAQSK
-668 GTTSSSANGCD
+668 
-679 MKVLASEGSA
+679 MKVIAGDDGHL
-689 HFARVP
+689 ARVP
-695 NLSTPDYSIKIGL
+695 NLSMMDYSIKIGL

-719 LDFQKMTGDAFSFM
+719 LDFQKVSGDAFSFM

-742 LKTLSAASKAQQ
+742 LKTLSAASKQAQQ
-754 LMAQQQQA
+754 ALL
-762 VAAAAAQQQ
+762 AQQQ
-771 AMQQHLHQ
+771 AATAAQQHSLQ
-779 QQQQAG
+779 G
-785 GGQQRYGG
+785 GRYHAQGL
-793 PPPAGPK
+793 PPK

>member
-1 VKLATH
+1 M
-7 AVTGHKVAVKI
+7 AVKI
-18 LNKSKIKQLGMEE
+18 LNKAKIKQLGMEE

-90 FFHQII
+90 FFHQIV

-254 MEKQERIVDQEVID
+254 MEKQERVVDGEVID

-275 HKAYGNSLSSHNNP
+275 HKAYGT
-289 INGLIIASGGNTAAA
+289 NGANHLMNGVMTVPQHQLPHGII
-304 AAGAQHHHHHHHA
+304 
-317 VVAASALFPT
+317 
-327 GIVTRELV
+327 TRELV
-335 ERAAALEDSRDSDAV
+335 ERAAALEDNRDSGV
-350 PKLLRDLRCAYEL
+350 PKVLRDLRCAYEL

-395 GSRGTTPGGGSNN
+395 GSRGTTPGGS
-408 SAHYGGNSNNRYH
+408 HYGGRFSASGSYDGRQYSGSA
-421 NNYSSNSSYNSTS
+421 YSSTS
-434 QSPTT
+434 P
-439 AGAGAGAAAHAAAA
+439 GANAHG
-453 SSPSAQARLAEE
+453 SSPSNQGRLAEE
-465 ATRALMQPRPPR
+465 AARALMQP
-477 SIGGGPGGS
+477 GGQQGKYQAPAQQAP
-486 NSHSPYY
+486 SP
-493 PQQPHLPGPGPPS
+493 
-506 GSTSVGGGGVGGGGG
+506 VGVG
-521 GHPVIQMTS
+521 GHPVVQMTS

-592 PNVSWSGGGGGGS
+592 PNVPRGS
-605 GSADGVGGCATSPSA
+605 SRNFGLMP
-620 GMAAFSIPTAGGA
+620 PAGGE
-633 TPEAAW
+633 TPDSAW
-639 AKQQSQEQQ
+639 N
-648 QALPKSQSDSMDVD
+648 KSDTDGPMDVAMDVD
-662 EKISGQ
+662 SKDRR
-668 GTTSSSANGCD
+668 GTVHSK
-679 MKVLASEGSA
+679 MKVIAGDDGHL
-689 HFARVP
+689 ARVP
-695 NLSTPDYSIKIGL
+695 NLSMNDYSIKIGL

-719 LDFQKMTGDAFSFM
+719 LDFQKVTGDAFSFM

-742 LKTLSAASKAQQ
+742 LKTLSAASKQAQQ
-754 LMAQQQQA
+754 ALL
-762 VAAAAAQQQ
+762 AQQQ
-771 AMQQHLHQ
+771 AQAAQMQSGRFHPPQ
-779 QQQQAG
+779 
-785 GGQQRYGG
+785 GQGV
-793 PPPAGPK
+793 AK

>member
-18 LNKSKIKQLGMEE
+18 LNKAKIKQLGMDE

-53 VIDTPT
+53 VVDTPT

-129 FGLSNLMRDGDFLRT
+129 FGLSNIMRDGDFLRT

-192 NLFKKIKSGMYSLP
+192 QLFKKIKSGMYSLP
-206 THLSQLAKNLIPRML
+206 THLSQLARNLIPRML

-268 EVMKLPF
+268 EVMRLPF
-275 HKAYGNSLSSHNNP
+275 HKAYGNVSQPNP
-289 INGLIIASGGNTAAA
+289 GLNG
-304 AAGAQHHHHHHHA
+304 GAVNMPQHQ
-317 VVAASALFPT
+317 FPS
-327 GIVTRELV
+327 GIVTRDLV
-335 ERAAALEDSRDSDAV
+335 ERAAALEDSRDSDA

-395 GSRGTTPGGGSNN
+395 GSRGTTPGGHYGSNRY
-408 SAHYGGNSNNRYH
+408 SAGNSYDGR
-421 NNYSSNSSYNSTS
+421 NYSSNISYSSHS
-434 QSPTT
+434 QSPT
-439 AGAGAGAAAHAAAA
+439 AAHT
-453 SSPSAQARLAEE
+453 SPSQQARLAEE
-465 ATRALMQPRPPR
+465 ATRALMQPMAA
-477 SIGGGPGGS
+477 S
-486 NSHSPYY
+486 NSQY
-493 PQQPHLPGPGPPS
+493 QQPPPTS
-506 GSTSVGGGGVGGGGG
+506 VSVGGHSSAV
-521 GHPVIQMTS
+521 QMTS

-565 NEVYKA
+565 TEVYKA

-592 PNVSWSGGGGGGS
+592 PNIPRKP
-605 GSADGVGGCATSPSA
+605 VGPTAAMPGFAMPSA
-620 GMAAFSIPTAGGA
+620 GGETPQGAWNKLPT
-633 TPEAAW
+633 TPTSR
-639 AKQQSQEQQ
+639 QGT
-648 QALPKSQSDSMDVD
+648 DSSMDMDVD
-662 EKISGQ
+662 SKDKTPGPQ
-668 GTTSSSANGCD
+668 SSSGS
-679 MKVLASEGSA
+679 MSVISKEEGQ
-689 HFARVP
+689 FVPVP
-695 NLSTPDYSIKIGL
+695 NLSTSEYSVKIGL

-742 LKTLSAASKAQQ
+742 LKTLSAASKH
-754 LMAQQQQA
+754 AQQQALLAQQQ
-762 VAAAAAQQQ
+762 AAAAAQQT
-771 AMQQHLHQ
+771 
-779 QQQQAG
+779 G
-785 GGQQRYGG
+785 RF
-793 PPPAGPK
+793 PAQPAAPK

>member
-1 VKLATH
+1 
-7 AVTGHKVAVKI
+7 VTGHKVAVKI
-18 LNKSKIKQLGMEE
+18 LNKAKIKQLGMEE

-248 RHPPEL
+248 RYPPEL
-254 MEKQERIVDQEVID
+254 MEKQERIIDQEVID

-275 HKAYGNSLSSHNNP
+275 HKAYGNQNQSGMPSGAVNL
-289 INGLIIASGGNTAAA
+289 NGII
-304 AAGAQHHHHHHHA
+304 
-317 VVAASALFPT
+317 
-327 GIVTRELV
+327 TRELV
-335 ERAAALEDSRDSDAV
+335 ERAAALGDGRDSDA
-350 PKLLRDLRCAYEL
+350 PKLLQDLRCAYEL

-378 RAIKEAA
+378 RAIQDAA

-395 GSRGTTPGGGSNN
+395 NSRGATPGGR
-408 SAHYGGNSNNRYH
+408 YGGRFSAGSSYDGKGLTSIS
-421 NNYSSNSSYNSTS
+421 YSSRS
-434 QSPTT
+434 QSPTNAT
-439 AGAGAGAAAHAAAA
+439 PAQ
-453 SSPSAQARLAEE
+453 QARLAEE
-465 ATRALMQPRPPR
+465 ATRALMT
-477 SIGGGPGGS
+477 GPAQ
-486 NSHSPYY
+486 NHY
-493 PQQPHLPGPGPPS
+493 
-506 GSTSVGGGGVGGGGG
+506 GGVPQPPASMGSPP
-521 GHPVIQMTS
+521 HPAIQMSS
-530 SIPGNTGMIAQHQH
+530 SIPGNTGIVAQHEH

-565 NEVYKA
+565 TEVYKA

-592 PNVSWSGGGGGGS
+592 PNLQRKSGGGMPFMTGS
-605 GSADGVGGCATSPSA
+605 SIDPHRASWSQQRR
-620 GMAAFSIPTAGGA
+620 FSGDAMET
-633 TPEAAW
+633 
-639 AKQQSQEQQ
+639 
-648 QALPKSQSDSMDVD
+648 DD
-662 EKISGQ
+662 
-668 GTTSSSANGCD
+668 D
-679 MKVLASEGSA
+679 MKEKSDRDLGGMQVLASCDEPPID
-689 HFARVP
+689 VP
-695 NLSTPDYSIKIGL
+695 NLSTAEYSVKIGL

-719 LDFQKMTGDAFSFM
+719 LDFQKISGDAFSFM

-742 LKTLSAASKAQQ
+742 LKTLSAASRHA
-754 LMAQQQQA
+754 LMAQQQ
-762 VAAAAAQQQ
+762 AAMAQQQ
-771 AMQQHLHQ
+771 QGMET
-779 QQQQAG
+779 G
-785 GGQQRYGG
+785 RFPPG
-793 PPPAGPK
+793 PVK

>member
-1 VKLATH
+1 
-7 AVTGHKVAVKI
+7 VTGHKVAVKI
-18 LNKSKIKQLGMEE
+18 LNKAKIKQLGMDE

-116 LLLDANLNIKIAD
+116 LLLDDKLNIKIAD

-206 THLSQLAKNLIPRML
+206 THLSQLARNLIPRML

-229 TIPEIRLHPWFQ
+229 TIAEIRVHPWFQ

-254 MEKQERIVDQEVID
+254 MEKQERVVDQEVID

-275 HKAYGNSLSSHNNP
+275 YKAYGNAFQSHGLGGGP
-289 INGLIIASGGNTAAA
+289 EFAQQQFPAGLI
-304 AAGAQHHHHHHHA
+304 
-317 VVAASALFPT
+317 
-327 GIVTRELV
+327 TRELV
-335 ERAAALEDSRDSDAV
+335 DQAASLEDSRNDS

-395 GSRGTTPGGGSNN
+395 GSRGTTPGG
-408 SAHYGGNSNNRYH
+408 HYSSSRYSGGNSYDGRGGA
-421 NNYSSNSSYNSTS
+421 YSSNISYTS
-434 QSPTT
+434 HSHSPT
-439 AGAGAGAAAHAAAA
+439 AQG
-453 SSPSAQARLAEE
+453 SSPSQQARLAEE
-465 ATRALMQPRPPR
+465 TTRALMQPGSATAAQSPPY
-477 SIGGGPGGS
+477 
-486 NSHSPYY
+486 HS
-493 PQQPHLPGPGPPS
+493 QLSQTPP
-506 GSTSVGGGGVGGGGG
+506 TSVGGI
-521 GHPVIQMTS
+521 HPVVQMTS
-530 SIPGNTGMIAQHQH
+530 CIPGNTNMIAQHQH

-565 NEVYKA
+565 TEVYKA
-571 LMALGCEWLQLSSYR
+571 LMSLGCQWLQLSSYR
-586 IKCKWR
+586 IKCKWW
-592 PNVSWSGGGGGGS
+592 PNLTRKAGGHS
-605 GSADGVGGCATSPSA
+605 MPSA
-620 GMAAFSIPTAGGA
+620 GADNMQ
-633 TPEAAW
+633 AAW
-639 AKQQSQEQQ
+639 TQVAANDTMEVDQEGKDNK
-648 QALPKSQSDSMDVD
+648 PVPSKY
-662 EKISGQ
+662 SGP
-668 GTTSSSANGCD
+668 GGMT
-679 MKVLASEGSA
+679 VLSPTEGE
-689 HFARVP
+689 FVVVP
-695 NLSTPDYSIKIGL
+695 NLSTAEYSVKIGL

-719 LDFQKMTGDAFSFM
+719 LDFQKMTGDPFSFM

-742 LKTLSAASKAQQ
+742 LKTLSAASRQVQQ
-754 LMAQQQQA
+754 QAMLAQQQQA
-762 VAAAAAQQQ
+762 AV
-771 AMQQHLHQ
+771 M
-779 QQQQAG
+779 QQAG
-785 GGQQRYGG
+785 RFPPQG
-793 PPPAGPK
+793 PQE

>member
-1 VKLATH
+1 
-7 AVTGHKVAVKI
+7 
-18 LNKSKIKQLGMEE
+18 MEE

-254 MEKQERIVDQEVID
+254 MEKQERVVDREVID

-275 HKAYGNSLSSHNNP
+275 HKAYGSMTPN
-289 INGLIIASGGNTAAA
+289 GGNHLMNGVMNAP
-304 AAGAQHHHHHHHA
+304 QHQLPH
-317 VVAASALFPT
+317 
-327 GIVTRELV
+327 GIITRELV
-335 ERAAALEDSRDSDAV
+335 ERAAALEDNRDSDT
-350 PKLLRDLRCAYEL
+350 PKVLRDLRCAYEL

-395 GSRGTTPGGGSNN
+395 GSRGTTPGGS
-408 SAHYGGNSNNRYH
+408 HYGGNR
-421 NNYSSNSSYNSTS
+421 YSSGGGSYDGRQYGSNISYSSTS
-434 QSPTT
+434 M
-439 AGAGAGAAAHAAAA
+439 
-453 SSPSAQARLAEE
+453 SPSAAHGGSPANQARLAEE
-465 ATRALMQPRPPR
+465 AARALMQP
-477 SIGGGPGGS
+477 
-486 NSHSPYY
+486 
-493 PQQPHLPGPGPPS
+493 S
-506 GSTSVGGGGVGGGGG
+506 GSQQSQYQAPSQQAPSPVGVS
-521 GHPVIQMTS
+521 GHPVVQMTS

-592 PNVSWSGGGGGGS
+592 PNVPRSTYRNYSMTPAAGGETPENAWNKS
-605 GSADGVGGCATSPSA
+605 DADG
-620 GMAAFSIPTAGGA
+620 
-633 TPEAAW
+633 
-639 AKQQSQEQQ
+639 
-648 QALPKSQSDSMDVD
+648 SMDVAMD
-662 EKISGQ
+662 VDAKDRKSAVQAKMKVISGDD
-668 GTTSSSANGCD
+668 GH
-679 MKVLASEGSA
+679 L
-689 HFARVP
+689 ARVP
-695 NLSTPDYSIKIGL
+695 NLAMHDYSIKIGL

-719 LDFQKMTGDAFSFM
+719 LDFQKVTGDAFSFM

-742 LKTLSAASKAQQ
+742 LKTLSAASKHAQQ
-754 LMAQQQQA
+754 ALLAQQQ
-762 VAAAAAQQQ
+762 AAAAAQ
-771 AMQQHLHQ
+771 HSLHS
-779 QQQQAG
+779 G
-785 GGQQRYGG
+785 RYHSQGMS
-793 PPPAGPK
+793 K

>member
-1 VKLATH
+1 M
-7 AVTGHKVAVKI
+7 TGHKVAVKI
-18 LNKSKIKQLGMEE
+18 LNKAKIKQLGMEE

-90 FFHQII
+90 FFHQIV

-254 MEKQERIVDQEVID
+254 MEKQERVVDGEVID

-275 HKAYGNSLSSHNNP
+275 HKAYGT
-289 INGLIIASGGNTAAA
+289 NGANHLMNGVMTVPQHQLPQGII
-304 AAGAQHHHHHHHA
+304 
-317 VVAASALFPT
+317 
-327 GIVTRELV
+327 TRELV
-335 ERAAALEDSRDSDAV
+335 ERAAALEDNRDSDT
-350 PKLLRDLRCAYEL
+350 PKVLRDLRCAYEL

-395 GSRGTTPGGGSNN
+395 GSRGTTPGGS
-408 SAHYGGNSNNRYH
+408 HYSNNRFPGGGSYGASVAS
-421 NNYSSNSSYNSTS
+421 YSSTS
-434 QSPTT
+434 P
-439 AGAGAGAAAHAAAA
+439 GAAAHGN
-453 SSPSAQARLAEE
+453 SPSNQARLAEE
-465 ATRALMQPRPPR
+465 AARALMQPGNQQGYQVSAQQAP
-477 SIGGGPGGS
+477 
-486 NSHSPYY
+486 SP
-493 PQQPHLPGPGPPS
+493 
-506 GSTSVGGGGVGGGGG
+506 VGVS
-521 GHPVIQMTS
+521 GHPVVQMTS

-592 PNVSWSGGGGGGS
+592 PNVSRETYRNC
-605 GSADGVGGCATSPSA
+605 GVMP
-620 GMAAFSIPTAGGA
+620 PAGGE
-633 TPEAAW
+633 TPEGAW
-639 AKQQSQEQQ
+639 N
-648 QALPKSQSDSMDVD
+648 KSDVDGDMAMDVD
-662 EKISGQ
+662 SRERKGAVQS
-668 GTTSSSANGCD
+668 N
-679 MKVLASEGSA
+679 MKVIAGDDGHL
-689 HFARVP
+689 ARVP
-695 NLSTPDYSIKIGL
+695 NLSMNDYSIKIGL

-719 LDFQKMTGDAFSFM
+719 LDFQKVTGDAFSFM

-742 LKTLSAASKAQQ
+742 LKTLSAASKQAQQ
-754 LMAQQQQA
+754 ALL
-762 VAAAAAQQQ
+762 AQQQ
-771 AMQQHLHQ
+771 AAQAAQMQ
-779 QQQQAG
+779 G
-785 GGQQRYGG
+785 GGRF
-793 PPPAGPK
+793 PPQGMQK

>member
-1 VKLATH
+1 V
-7 AVTGHKVAVKI
+7 VTGHKVAVKI
-18 LNKSKIKQLGMEE
+18 LNKAKIKQLGMEE

-116 LLLDANLNIKIAD
+116 LLLDANDNIKIAD

-254 MEKQERIVDQEVID
+254 MEKQERVVDSQVID

-275 HKAYGNSLSSHNNP
+275 HKAYGSLLNQ
-289 INGLIIASGGNTAAA
+289 NGSTHHGMNGG
-304 AAGAQHHHHHHHA
+304 A
-317 VVAASALFPT
+317 VPQCPT
-327 GIVTRELV
+327 VSRELI
-335 ERAAALEDSRDSDAV
+335 EKAAALEDNRDSDT

-395 GSRGTTPGGGSNN
+395 GSRGATPGGS
-408 SAHYGGNSNNRYH
+408 HYGGNAASRYGSQPGASGGSYDGRSYGSNQ
-421 NNYSSNSSYNSTS
+421 SYNSS
-434 QSPTT
+434 QSPT
-439 AGAGAGAAAHAAAA
+439 ALN
-453 SSPSAQARLAEE
+453 SPANQARVAEE
-465 ATRALMQPRPPR
+465 ATRALTQPGSHQQSLSHPPA
-477 SIGGGPGGS
+477 SVAQTPPIG
-486 NSHSPYY
+486 
-493 PQQPHLPGPGPPS
+493 
-506 GSTSVGGGGVGGGGG
+506 VVGVGS
-521 GHPVIQMTS
+521 HPVVQMTS

-565 NEVYKA
+565 TEVYKA
-571 LMALGCEWLQLSSYR
+571 LMALGCQWLQLSSYR

-592 PNVSWSGGGGGGS
+592 PNGPQGAVIPGLHSNF
-605 GSADGVGGCATSPSA
+605 A
-620 GMAAFSIPTAGGA
+620 GIIPPAGGE
-633 TPEAAW
+633 TPEAAF
-639 AKQQSQEQQ
+639 Q
-648 QALPKSQSDSMDVD
+648 KSTGSMDVD
-662 EKISGQ
+662 EDVSMDGGKDKQSQ
-668 GTTSSSANGCD
+668 AMKAPD
-679 MKVLASEGSA
+679 FMKVVAGDDGHHVE
-689 HFARVP
+689 VP
-695 NLSTPDYSIKIGL
+695 NLSTENYSIKIGL

-719 LDFQKMTGDAFSFM
+719 LDFQKKTGDAFSFM

-742 LKTLSAASKAQQ
+742 LKTLSAASR
-754 LMAQQQQA
+754 QQQIL
-762 VAAAAAQQQ
+762 AQQQ
-771 AMQQHLHQ
+771 AMQQHRQGHSLS
-779 QQQQAG
+779 G
-785 GGQQRYGG
+785 N
-793 PPPAGPK
+793 

>member
-1 VKLATH
+1 MEQAPVQIGQFILEKNLGIGAFGKVKLATH
-7 AVTGHKVAVKI
+7 VVTGHKVAVKI
-18 LNKSKIKQLGMEE
+18 LNKAKIKQLGMEE
-31 KVQREIN
+31 KVRREIN

-116 LLLDANLNIKIAD
+116 LLLDAKLNIKIAD

-150 YAAPEVISGHLY
+150 YAAPEVISGNLY

-192 NLFKKIKSGMYSLP
+192 SLFRKIKSGMYSLP
-206 THLSQLAKNLIPRML
+206 TYLSQLAKNLIPRML

-254 MEKQERIVDQEVID
+254 MEKQERVIDSEVID

-275 HKAYGNSLSSHNNP
+275 HKAYGSTYGQNGSSH
-289 INGLIIASGGNTAAA
+289 
-304 AAGAQHHHHHHHA
+304 QMD
-317 VVAASALFPT
+317 
-327 GIVTRELV
+327 GIPKSQMPSISRDLV
-335 ERAAALEDSRDSDAV
+335 EKAAALEDNRDSGT
-350 PKLLRDLRCAYEL
+350 PKVLRDLRCAYEL

-378 RAIKEAA
+378 RAIREAS

-395 GSRGTTPGGGSNN
+395 GSRGTTPGG
-408 SAHYGGNSNNRYH
+408 HYGGRY
-421 NNYSSNSSYNSTS
+421 SGTGSYDGRQFGSGQSYASANS
-434 QSPTT
+434 QSPT
-439 AGAGAGAAAHAAAA
+439 
-453 SSPSAQARLAEE
+453 AQVTDVVSNQKRLAEE
-465 ATRALMQPRPPR
+465 ATRVLMQPKA
-477 SIGGGPGGS
+477 G
-486 NSHSPYY
+486 
-493 PQQPHLPGPGPPS
+493 LPGEPSQAPPS
-506 GSTSVGGGGVGGGGG
+506 G
-521 GHPVIQMTS
+521 GHPVVQMTS

-565 NEVYKA
+565 TEVYKA
-571 LMALGCEWLQLSSYR
+571 LMALECEWLQLSSYR

-592 PNVSWSGGGGGGS
+592 PNAGRFRHPPSNLTLPDDFGKM
-605 GSADGVGGCATSPSA
+605 PSA
-620 GMAAFSIPTAGGA
+620 GGETPDAAFRNMETDGS
-633 TPEAAW
+633 
-639 AKQQSQEQQ
+639 
-648 QALPKSQSDSMDVD
+648 SDMNVD
-662 EKISGQ
+662 
-668 GTTSSSANGCD
+668 APVF
-679 MKVLASEGSA
+679 MKVAAGNDGHLVA
-689 HFARVP
+689 VP

-719 LDFQKMTGDAFSFM
+719 LDFQKKTGDAFCFM

-742 LKTLSAASKAQQ
+742 LKALSAASRE
-754 LMAQQQQA
+754 QQA
-762 VAAAAAQQQ
+762 ALARQQAAAQHQ
-771 AMQQHLHQ
+771 AMHQ
-779 QQQQAG
+779 G
-785 GGQQRYGG
+785 GY
-793 PPPAGPK
+793 PS

>member
-1 VKLATH
+1 
-7 AVTGHKVAVKI
+7 
-18 LNKSKIKQLGMEE
+18 MEE

-82 LSADEARN
+82 LSSDEARN
-90 FFHQII
+90 FFHQIV

-116 LLLDANLNIKIAD
+116 LLLDSNLNIKIAD

-206 THLSQLAKNLIPRML
+206 SHLSQLARNLIPRML

-248 RHPPEL
+248 RHPPDL
-254 MEKQERIVDQEVID
+254 MEKQERVVDPQVID

-275 HKAYGNSLSSHNNP
+275 HKAYENTIIHNSSSNNP
-289 INGLIIASGGNTAAA
+289 GGNRNPNAMTQ
-304 AAGAQHHHHHHHA
+304 AQTQP
-317 VVAASALFPT
+317 FF
-327 GIVTRELV
+327 ITRELV
-335 ERAAALEDSRDSDAV
+335 EAAAALEDSREDDA
-350 PKLLRDLRCAYEL
+350 PKFVRDLRVAYEL

-378 RAIKEAA
+378 RAIQEAA

-395 GSRGTTPGGGSNN
+395 ASRGASPGTRSGYSSRGS
-408 SAHYGGNSNNRYH
+408 YIQ
-421 NNYSSNSSYNSTS
+421 SSNSPSLH
-434 QSPTT
+434 
-439 AGAGAGAAAHAAAA
+439 HAD
-453 SSPSAQARLAEE
+453 AQMRLAEE
-465 ATRALMQPRPPR
+465 AAQSLIKNTVGRTVIGVAGSHQRSMSLNNSQHQILPPAPP
-477 SIGGGPGGS
+477 SLPMPGGM
-486 NSHSPYY
+486 
-493 PQQPHLPGPGPPS
+493 GVS
-506 GSTSVGGGGVGGGGG
+506 GSST
-521 GHPVIQMTS
+521 PVVQMQS
-530 SIPGNTGMIAQHQH
+530 SIPGNVGMIAQHQQ
-544 GRRTRR
+544 GRRNRR

-565 NEVYKA
+565 TEVYKA
-571 LMALGCEWLQLSSYR
+571 LMALGCDWLQLSSYR
-586 IKCKWR
+586 IKCRWR
-592 PNVSWSGGGGGGS
+592 PQSGKMMNMSLTQPMSGGETVNAAWNHNSQGNK
-605 GSADGVGGCATSPSA
+605 GVGAMYSDHGGQKTNNPGFPSGCR
-620 GMAAFSIPTAGGA
+620 M
-633 TPEAAW
+633 
-639 AKQQSQEQQ
+639 K
-648 QALPKSQSDSMDVD
+648 V
-662 EKISGQ
+662 ISGDD
-668 GTTSSSANGCD
+668 G
-679 MKVLASEGSA
+679 
-689 HFARVP
+689 HFVQVP
-695 NLSTPDYSIKIGL
+695 NLNTPEYCIKIGL

-742 LKTLSAASKAQQ
+742 LKTLSAANKKQQQLLAQQ
-754 LMAQQQQA
+754 QVAMAQQHA
-762 VAAAAAQQQ
+762 
-771 AMQQHLHQ
+771 AMQAA
-779 QQQQAG
+779 AG
-785 GGQQRYGG
+785 GGGMPG
-793 PPPAGPK
+793 MPP

>member
-1 VKLATH
+1 
-7 AVTGHKVAVKI
+7 
-18 LNKSKIKQLGMEE
+18 MED

-59 DIFLVNEYVSGG
+59 DIFLVIEYVSGG

-116 LLLDANLNIKIAD
+116 LLLDSNLNIKIAD

-192 NLFKKIKSGMYSLP
+192 NLFKKIKSGMYSMP

-229 TIPEIRLHPWFQ
+229 TIPEIRMHPWFQ

-254 MEKQERIVDQEVID
+254 MEKQERIVDPEVID

-275 HKAYGNSLSSHNNP
+275 HKVYV
-289 INGLIIASGGNTAAA
+289 
-304 AAGAQHHHHHHHA
+304 QHHK
-317 VVAASALFPT
+317 
-327 GIVTRELV
+327 VTRELV
-335 ERAAALEDSRDSDAV
+335 EQAAALEDSREDDC

-395 GSRGTTPGGGSNN
+395 SSRGATPGGGG
-408 SAHYGGNSNNRYH
+408 HHRY
-421 NNYSSNSSYNSTS
+421 
-434 QSPTT
+434 
-439 AGAGAGAAAHAAAA
+439 
-453 SSPSAQARLAEE
+453 
-465 ATRALMQPRPPR
+465 
-477 SIGGGPGGS
+477 
-486 NSHSPYY
+486 
-493 PQQPHLPGPGPPS
+493 
-506 GSTSVGGGGVGGGGG
+506 
-521 GHPVIQMTS
+521 
-530 SIPGNTGMIAQHQH
+530 
-544 GRRTRR
+544 
-550 WYLGIQ
+550 
-556 SKKDPAHVM
+556 
-565 NEVYKA
+565 
-571 LMALGCEWLQLSSYR
+571 
-586 IKCKWR
+586 
-592 PNVSWSGGGGGGS
+592 GS
-605 GSADGVGGCATSPSA
+605 GSVSGYHYSSSSGGPTSGQSPS
-620 GMAAFSIPTAGGA
+620 G
-633 TPEAAW
+633 
-639 AKQQSQEQQ
+639 
-648 QALPKSQSDSMDVD
+648 
-662 EKISGQ
+662 
-668 GTTSSSANGCD
+668 TSSS
-679 MKVLASEGSA
+679 
-689 HFARVP
+689 P
-695 NLSTPDYSIKIGL
+695 LSSS
-708 TLYKVQQNIYL
+708 Q
-719 LDFQKMTGDAFSFM
+719 
-733 TLCANIITE
+733 
-742 LKTLSAASKAQQ
+742 
-754 LMAQQQQA
+754 
-762 VAAAAAQQQ
+762 
-771 AMQQHLHQ
+771 
-779 QQQQAG
+779 
-785 GGQQRYGG
+785 
-793 PPPAGPK
+793 